1 MVGRR
6 TTCAQA
12 TLASR
17 LSIPIMVRCGYH
29 PSQAA
34 AKIAMT
40 DRAQRFP
47 IRRFASF
54 DAMKADEYQY
64 WQSRPAHE
72 RLAATSQISTE
83 AYRIKDATTNV
94 SRLRRT
100 LSHLKR

>member
-1 MVGRR
+1 
-6 TTCAQA
+6 
-12 TLASR
+12 
-17 LSIPIMVRCGYH
+17 LSIPTTGISGYD
-29 PSQAA
+29 PSHAA
-34 AKIAMT
+34 AEISMT

-47 IRRFASF
+47 IRRFASL

-83 AYRIKDATTNV
+83 TYRIKDATTNV